1 MVWSFVSG
9 DSFLSTEID
18 DKIEGT
24 LVLVKTVVVTVLNND
39 VPSKLVLMLHS
50 QVMLL
55 L

>member
-24 LVLVKTVVVTVLNND
+24 LALGKFVLVTG
-39 VPSKLVLMLHS
+39 
-50 QVMLL
+50 
-55 L
+55 